1 MVKSFDMSKLNSFIQ
16 QASNTIMC
24 NTECQKQKEA
34 EKLKKAYLKSQETL
48 ASAPNRLQTA
58 ERNYVIYTQGQTA
71 YDELQ
76 DRELDEKAT
85 VIVDTFKENFDEEV
99 IKIQSQINSY
109 NGLLMN
115 YKNVLELLMKYEKE
129 NGELFKDIKKETNDV
144 LTNERKSFYEDQN
157 IGSLKFYYFYFLL
170 IIYVICVLCFAA
182 FSLIYPSQ
190 SSWIVRLGIF
200 VLLIVLPFVSTWI
213 LGMIIYFIYEGYNL
227 LPKNV
232 YIEKNF

>member
-1 MVKSFDMSKLNSFIQ
+1 MVKSFDMSKFNSFIQ
-16 QASNTIMC
+16 QASDTIMC
-24 NTECQKQKEA
+24 NSDCQKQKETD
-34 EKLKKAYLKSQETL
+34 KLKQAYEKAQETL
-48 ASAPNRLQTA
+48 ASAPSQLQTA
-58 ERNYVIYTQGQTA
+58 EQQYVVYTQGQTT

-190 SSWIVRLGIF
+190 SSWVVRLGIF

>member
-24 NTECQKQKEA
+24 NTECQKQKQA

-48 ASAPNRLQTA
+48 ASAPSQLHTTQ
-58 ERNYVIYTQGQTA
+58 RNYVVYTQGQTA

-85 VIVDTFKENFDEEV
+85 VIVDAFKENFDEEV
-99 IKIQSQINSY
+99 TKIQSQISSY

-115 YKNVLELLMKYEKE
+115 YKNVLELLMKYKKE
-129 NGELFKDIKKETNDV
+129 NGELFKDIKTETNDV
-144 LTNERKSFYEDQN
+144 LTNERKSYYEDQN

-170 IIYVICVLCFAA
+170 TIYVICVLCFAG
-182 FSLIYPSQ
+182 FSLMYPSQ
-190 SSWIVRLGIF
+190 SSWIVRFIIF
-200 VLLIVLPFVSTWI
+200 ILLLALPFFSTWI
-213 LGMIIYFIYEGYNL
+213 LGMIIYLVYKGYNL

-232 YIEKNF
+232 YI

>member
-24 NTECQKQKEA
+24 NAECQKQKQA

-48 ASAPNRLQTA
+48 ASAPSQLQTTQ
-58 ERNYVIYTQGQTA
+58 RNYVVYTQGQTA

-76 DRELDEKAT
+76 DRELDEKAA
-85 VIVDTFKENFDEEV
+85 VIVDAFKENFDEEV
-99 IKIQSQINSY
+99 TKIQSQISSY

-115 YKNVLELLMKYEKE
+115 YKNVLELLMKYKKE
-129 NGELFKDIKKETNDV
+129 NGELFKDIKTETNDV
-144 LTNERKSFYEDQN
+144 LTNERKSYYEDQN

-170 IIYVICVLCFAA
+170 TIYVICVLCFAV

-190 SSWIVRLGIF
+190 SSWIVRFIIF
-200 VLLIVLPFVSTWI
+200 ILLLALPFFSTWI
-213 LGMIIYFIYEGYNL
+213 LGMIIYLVYKGYNL

-232 YIEKNF
+232 YIEKIF